1 MPIRIGVS
9 ERNGSFYSQGIALK
23 EILDRVPQL
32 RPVEIVESAIGASI
46 ENAELLDAGNIEFGF
61 VSMPWVAAA
70 TRAGP
75 PFSRS
80 IDLRTVLPMNVGP
93 NFFVARADSELRSVS
108 DLRGRRV
115 AVGLTTGGM
124 VHHAE
129 AVFSA
134 LGFAPRDIERVY
146 ANFADGA
153 ELLATGQVD
162 AQYQCPPPNKVMTE
176 LSERVPVRVL
186 SFVPE
191 QLQEALRAIPYDRA
205 VIMRKGIFRGVDN
218 DLPQL
223 GVVNLLVT
231 HARMSQVVVGDVVAA
246 VLDHAE
252 ELKSLLPL
260 FHDFP
265 HLLATMRQEHCAF
278 LQFDDVK
285 IHPGAAALY
294 ARRGYLR

>member
-1 MPIRIGVS
+1 MSIRIGVS
-9 ERNGSFYSQGIALK
+9 ERNGTFFNQGMALK
-23 EILDRVPQL
+23 KILDRVPEL
-32 RPVEIVESAIGASI
+32 RPIEIVESAVGASI
-46 ENAELLDAGNIEFGF
+46 ENVELLDAGNIEFGF
-61 VSMPWVAAA
+61 VSKPWVAAA
-70 TRAGP
+70 TRASP
-75 PFSRS
+75 PFARS

-93 NFFVARADSELRSVS
+93 NFFVARADSELHCVS

-124 VHHAE
+124 VHHAQ

-146 ANFADGA
+146 TNFADGA
-153 ELLATGQVD
+153 EMLVAGQVD

-176 LSERVPVRVL
+176 LSDRVPVRVL
-186 SFVPE
+186 SYAPE
-191 QLQEALRAIPYDRA
+191 QLQAALRAIPYDRA
-205 VIMRKGIFRGVDN
+205 VIMRKGIFRGVDR

-231 HARMSQVVVGDVVAA
+231 HARIGQAVVRDLVAA
-246 VLDHAE
+246 VLDHAD

-265 HLLATMRQEHCAF
+265 QLLATMRHERCAI
-278 LQFDDVK
+278 LEFDDVK

-294 ARRGYLR
+294 AQRGYL